1 MPDVWHAAL
10 DPEPD
15 RLREL
20 DATLSSDERER
31 AGRFRFE
38 RDRRRFVA
46 ARGTLREVL
55 GSRSGTEPAA
65 LRFEYGEHGKP
76 VLRPEHGGGELF
88 FNVAHSGDR
97 GTFAVGSVPGIG
109 IDVEVVR
116 TVRDAGSIATRFFSR
131 QESAAIAALPP
142 ALRLQAFFL
151 CWTRKEAFIK
161 ALGKGLSHSL
171 DAFAVSVAPGEPAR
185 LLYADPGVGS
195 PDEWRL
201 HDLSDLPAF
210 ACAVAVRGDPG
221 AVRVGRWTGQEAVAR
236 TVT

>member
-1 MPDVWHAAL
+1 MPDVWHVAL

-20 DATLSSDERER
+20 EATLSGDERER
-31 AGRFRFE
+31 ADRFRFE
-38 RDRRRFVA
+38 RDRRRYIA
-46 ARGTLREVL
+46 ARGALREVL
-55 GSRSGTEPAA
+55 GSRLGTEPAA
-65 LRFEYGEHGKP
+65 LRFDYGEQGKP
-76 VLRPEHGGGELF
+76 VLRPGQGGGELF

-97 GTFAVGSVPGIG
+97 GALVVGTVPEIG

-116 TVRDAGSIATRFFSR
+116 TIRDAASIATRFFSY

-161 ALGKGLSHSL
+161 ALGEGLSHPL

-185 LLYADPGVGS
+185 LLYADTAVGAL
-195 PDEWRL
+195 DEWRL
-201 HDLSDLPAF
+201 HDLSDLPGF
-210 ACAVAVRGDPG
+210 ACAVAVQGD
-221 AVRVGRWTGQEAVAR
+221 ASDVRVGWWTAQAVAR
-236 TVT
+236 TAT

>member
-1 MPDVWHAAL
+1 MPEVWHAGL

-15 RLREL
+15 RLGEL
-20 DATLSSDERER
+20 EATLSDDERER
-31 AGRFRFE
+31 AGRFRFD
-38 RDRRRFVA
+38 RDRRRYVA

-55 GSRSGTEPAA
+55 AARLGAEPAA
-65 LRFEYGEHGKP
+65 LRFDYGEQGKP
-76 VLRPEHGGGELF
+76 VLRPEHGGRELF

-97 GTFAVGSVPGIG
+97 GAFAVGVVPAIG

-116 TVRDAGSIATRFFSR
+116 PVRDARSIATRFFSR
-131 QESAAIAALPP
+131 QESAAIDALPP

-161 ALGKGLSHSL
+161 ALGEGLSHPL

-185 LLYADPGVGS
+185 LLYADPGVG
-195 PDEWRL
+195 PLDEWRL

-210 ACAVAVRGDPG
+210 ACAVAERGDPG
-221 AVRVGRWTGQEAVAR
+221 AVRVGWWTGQEAAAR